1 LEEALAFVEVLRGAP
16 NHVAV
21 EPGPRHWA
29 VFAGLCRSSEARGNV
44 VPDAYLAALAI
55 ERGATMSTADRGFAR
70 FDGLRWRHPYDDP
83 ITPEP
88 PG

>member
-1 LEEALAFVEVLRGAP
+1 MDSAGARWRAAP
-16 NHVAV
+16 STSSAV
-21 EPGPRHWA
+21 
-29 VFAGLCRSSEARGNV
+29 GLCRSSEARGSV

-70 FDGLRWRHPYDDP
+70 FDGLRWRHPYDDAV
-83 ITPEP
+83 TPEP